1 MQDEKIENQLNMALE
16 ATPDERERS
25 SSLNTGYDISD
36 NTWEVVVRYNGGLDE
51 LYDMGIT
58 VTILNGGYA
67 VLNLNQSLIEEI
79 ARLPQIEYIEKPKS
93 LYFEVQQGKSASC
106 FTSVYNRLNL
116 TGRDILVAVID
127 SGVDYA
133 HPDFINDDG
142 TTRILYLWDQ
152 SVSGNPPKGYNMGT
166 EYTAEQINEALRADT
181 LSERNRI
188 VPSRDVSGHGTHVL
202 GIACGNGRASGGK
215 YTGCAPQ
222 ADIIAVKLG
231 SLRSNAFPM
240 TTELMQGINYVINKA
255 AELNKPVAVNISFG
269 NSYGSHTGTS
279 LIETFID
286 EISGVYKSVI
296 CIGTGNEGAQKRHY
310 HGRISDSE
318 QNVEILVY
326 EYTPAFSI
334 QIWKNYYDDFNV
346 TINAPDGTGSGT
358 ISKISGT
365 QRISLYDTEILIYYG
380 EPTPYSLL
388 QEIYIE
394 MIPNGNF
401 FSSGIWSLK
410 FSPVRIVDGDYNIWL
425 PAGAALS
432 TSTSFLVP
440 SAEVTLTI
448 PSTAR
453 RAISVGAYNS
463 NTMQPAPFSGR
474 GYPVS
479 LIAGKPEIVAPG
491 VDITSAA
498 PGGSYDVRSG
508 TSMATP
514 FVTGA
519 AALLMQWGIV
529 EGNDPFLYGEKVK
542 AYLIN
547 GARQLPGQEETPN
560 PITGFGALCVAE
572 SIPR

>member
-181 LSERNRI
+181 PSERNRI

-231 SLRSNAFPM
+231 QS
-240 TTELMQGINYVINKA
+240 
-255 AELNKPVAVNISFG
+255 
-269 NSYGSHTGTS
+269 
-279 LIETFID
+279 
-286 EISGVYKSVI
+286 
-296 CIGTGNEGAQKRHY
+296 AQ
-310 HGRISDSE
+310 
-318 QNVEILVY
+318 
-326 EYTPAFSI
+326 
-334 QIWKNYYDDFNV
+334 
-346 TINAPDGTGSGT
+346 
-358 ISKISGT
+358 
-365 QRISLYDTEILIYYG
+365 
-380 EPTPYSLL
+380 
-388 QEIYIE
+388 
-394 MIPNGNF
+394 
-401 FSSGIWSLK
+401 
-410 FSPVRIVDGDYNIWL
+410 
-425 PAGAALS
+425 
-432 TSTSFLVP
+432 
-440 SAEVTLTI
+440 
-448 PSTAR
+448 
-453 RAISVGAYNS
+453 
-463 NTMQPAPFSGR
+463 
-474 GYPVS
+474 
-479 LIAGKPEIVAPG
+479 
-491 VDITSAA
+491 
-498 PGGSYDVRSG
+498 
-508 TSMATP
+508 
-514 FVTGA
+514 
-519 AALLMQWGIV
+519 
-529 EGNDPFLYGEKVK
+529 
-542 AYLIN
+542 
-547 GARQLPGQEETPN
+547 
-560 PITGFGALCVAE
+560 
-572 SIPR
+572 

>member
-1 MQDEKIENQLNMALE
+1 
-16 ATPDERERS
+16 
-25 SSLNTGYDISD
+25 
-36 NTWEVVVRYNGGLDE
+36 
-51 LYDMGIT
+51 
-58 VTILNGGYA
+58 
-67 VLNLNQSLIEEI
+67 
-79 ARLPQIEYIEKPKS
+79 
-93 LYFEVQQGKSASC
+93 
-106 FTSVYNRLNL
+106 
-116 TGRDILVAVID
+116 
-127 SGVDYA
+127 
-133 HPDFINDDG
+133 
-142 TTRILYLWDQ
+142 
-152 SVSGNPPKGYNMGT
+152 
-166 EYTAEQINEALRADT
+166 
-181 LSERNRI
+181 
-188 VPSRDVSGHGTHVL
+188 
-202 GIACGNGRASGGK
+202 
-215 YTGCAPQ
+215 
-222 ADIIAVKLG
+222 
-231 SLRSNAFPM
+231 
-240 TTELMQGINYVINKA
+240 
-255 AELNKPVAVNISFG
+255 
-269 NSYGSHTGTS
+269 
-279 LIETFID
+279 
-286 EISGVYKSVI
+286 
-296 CIGTGNEGAQKRHY
+296 
-310 HGRISDSE
+310 
-318 QNVEILVY
+318 
-326 EYTPAFSI
+326 
-334 QIWKNYYDDFNV
+334 
-346 TINAPDGTGSGT
+346 
-358 ISKISGT
+358 
-365 QRISLYDTEILIYYG
+365 
-380 EPTPYSLL
+380 
-388 QEIYIE
+388 

-463 NTMQPAPFSGR
+463 NSLQPAPSSGR